1 ATPPLNS
8 SVRPHMKRSMLPLLL
23 MFTSTTAAA
32 DWNSSPEALAQ
43 SFQADYLAWNNNAI
57 AIETK
62 LGISDTMRKVESE
75 YGALLRK
82 YTLPKFKG
90 EPIAYSSDPSHDP
103 SKERTISVRIDGDH
117 ATVRTE
123 VPDPIYTPIYE
134 YELVKAKGRWYL
146 TQVYLVDE
154 EGRYPGL

>member
-1 ATPPLNS
+1 
-8 SVRPHMKRSMLPLLL
+8 MKRSTLSLLL
-23 MFTSTTAAA
+23 MFASATAAA
-32 DWNSSPEALAQ
+32 DWNSTPEALVR
-43 SFQADYLAWNNNAI
+43 SFQADYLAWNNI
-57 AIETK
+57 AIDLDTR
-62 LGISDTMRKVESE
+62 LGISDSMPKVESE
-75 YGALLRK
+75 YNTLLRK
-82 YTLPKFKG
+82 YTLPNFRR
-90 EPIAYSSDPSHDP
+90 EPIAYGSDPSHDP
-103 SKERTISVRIDGDH
+103 SKERTVSVKIDGDH